1 MPISLLFVVWLLRLR
16 TGESYKAKKKSLVL
30 VWADV
35 GELVNSPCCCPGCLC
50 SSVKVCVV
58 TLTPASLQHVFG
70 LGPALVYSES
80 QVFRSLLHSEHPCA
94 HSLCDS
100 QV

>member
-35 GELVNSPCCCPGCLC
+35 GVLVNSPCC
-50 SSVKVCVV
+50 
-58 TLTPASLQHVFG
+58 
-70 LGPALVYSES
+70 
-80 QVFRSLLHSEHPCA
+80 
-94 HSLCDS
+94 
-100 QV
+100 